1 MKDSAIGTVDTTAGI
16 GARQAAD
23 APGWEDGPNH
33 WHNRVCSIGR
43 KKLDLIQAS
52 HRESGTTLTPLHA
65 RICTA
70 VAIALAL
77 VTLLPV
83 CVAAQQHAQSS
94 TQLSAYPTRPIRIIV
109 GFLPGSSNDTL
120 ARFVGG
126 KLHERLG
133 QQVVIDNRPGANGMI
148 GSDLTAKAT
157 PDGHTLLLMSV
168 SHPMSAAVYAKL
180 PYDPVKSF
188 TPVAMLGAG
197 PLVLVAN
204 PSLAAGSVKALIDLA
219 TMKPNTLT
227 YSSAGT
233 GGINH
238 FGGALFSRIAGVQLI
253 HVPYKGGAPALT
265 DVMAG
270 QVQLMWGT
278 MPLTLTQ
285 VRAGK
290 VKALAVTSAK
300 RSPLLP
306 DTPTIG
312 EAGAPGAEISTWWG
326 ILAPAGLPPAIL
338 ARLNSEIGGML
349 SQADSS
355 QRLAAE
361 GAEPWPLSSDAFAG
375 VIKSEIE
382 KWARVSR
389 EANIRAE

>member
-1 MKDSAIGTVDTTAGI
+1 M
-16 GARQAAD
+16 
-23 APGWEDGPNH
+23 
-33 WHNRVCSIGR
+33 
-43 KKLDLIQAS
+43 
-52 HRESGTTLTPLHA
+52 
-65 RICTA
+65 
-70 VAIALAL
+70 ALAL
-77 VTLLPV
+77 VLVV
-83 CVAAQQHAQSS
+83 CFPARVSAQQ
-94 TQLSAYPTRPIRIIV
+94 SAYPARPLRIVV

-126 KLHERLG
+126 KLSERLG
-133 QQVVIDNRPGANGMI
+133 QQVVIDNRPGANGII
-148 GSDLTAKAT
+148 GSDLAAKAT

-168 SHPMSAAVYAKL
+168 SHAMSAAVYAKL

-219 TMKPNTLT
+219 AAKPNTLT
-227 YSSAGT
+227 YASAGT

-238 FGGALFSRIAGVQLI
+238 FGGALFSSVTRIQII

-270 QVQLMWGT
+270 QVNLMWGT

-285 VRAGK
+285 IRAGK
-290 VKALAVTSAK
+290 VKALAVTSTR

-306 DTPTIG
+306 DTPTIA
-312 EAGAPGAEISTWWG
+312 EAGAPGGEISTWWG
-326 ILAPAGLPPAIL
+326 ILAPAGLPGDVL
-338 ARLNSEIGGML
+338 ARLNSEIGAIL
-349 SQADSS
+349 KQPESA
-355 QRLAAE
+355 QRLAGE
-361 GAEPWPLSSDAFAG
+361 GAEPWPLSSADFAR
-375 VIKSEIE
+375 VISAEIE
-382 KWARVSR
+382 KWARVAR

>member
-1 MKDSAIGTVDTTAGI
+1 MNPQQDNHGQCRLSLQPHRVR
-16 GARQAAD
+16 ARAA
-23 APGWEDGPNH
+23 AAAA
-33 WHNRVCSIGR
+33 
-43 KKLDLIQAS
+43 L
-52 HRESGTTLTPLHA
+52 TLTALFSVSA
-65 RICTA
+65 TA
-70 VAIALAL
+70 
-77 VTLLPV
+77 
-83 CVAAQQHAQSS
+83 QE
-94 TQLSAYPTRPIRIIV
+94 SAYPARPIRIIV

-126 KLHERLG
+126 KLNERMG
-133 QQVVIDNRPGANGMI
+133 QLVVVDNRPGANGII
-148 GSDLTAKAT
+148 GSDLAAKAT

-168 SHPMSAAVYAKL
+168 SHAMSAAVYAKL
-180 PYDPVKSF
+180 PYDPVGSF

-197 PLVLVAN
+197 PLLLVAN
-204 PSLAAGSVKALIDLA
+204 ASFAANNVKALIDLA
-219 TMKPNTLT
+219 NTRPNTLT

-238 FGGALFSRIAGVQLI
+238 FGGALFSRVAGVQMI
-253 HVPYKGGAPALT
+253 HVPYKGGAPALS

-290 VKALAVTSAK
+290 VKALAVTSTR

-306 DTPTIG
+306 ETPTIA

-326 ILAPAGLPPAIL
+326 ILAPAGLPVAIL
-338 ARLNSEIGGML
+338 NRLNSEIGTILGQPE
-349 SQADSS
+349 SA

-361 GAEPWPLSSDAFAG
+361 GAEPWPLTSARFAQ
-375 VIKSEIE
+375 VISSEIE
-382 KWARVSR
+382 KWARVAR
-389 EANIRAE
+389 EANIRAD